1 MKEDWKPILF
11 IRTNTIY
18 FLIKKKRKWKIYLN
32 NAS

>member
-18 FLIKKKRKWKIYLN
+18 FLIKKKKENGKYT
-32 NAS
+32 